1 MFFVIYRITNTLNS
15 RYYIGRHATENL
27 EDSYYGSG
35 KAIKNAIKKYG
46 IEYFKREIIAYAS
59 SREELWRLEQQLVN
73 KTVVEDPLSYN
84 MAHGGKSY
92 LDGLKINDY
101 EKFIKHQSEAGKIGG
116 KVSIS
121 KRDSAWH
128 AKGGTASKKARVKNG
143 TDKGYQM
150 SERGKKNIRA
160 SRLNSFKFKCDRC
173 DSIKVYDGG
182 NFSKHLKI
190 KHYLDHNDITAIKSK
205 LLCARV
211 EA

>member
-1 MFFVIYRITNTLNS
+1 MFFVVYKITNTLNS

-27 EDSYYGSG
+27 EDNYYGSG

-46 IEYFKREIIAYAS
+46 IEYFKKEIIAYAS
-59 SREELWRLEQQLVN
+59 SREELWRLEQQIVN

-121 KRDSAWH
+121 KRDRAWH

-150 SERGKKNIRA
+150 SERGKKNIKA
-160 SRLNSFKFKCDRC
+160 ARLNSFKYRC
-173 DSIKVYDGG
+173 MYCNSSKAYDGG
-182 NFSKHLKI
+182 NFSKHLKTI
-190 KHYLDHNDITAIKSK
+190 HNLSNSDIADTKNR
-205 LLCARV
+205 LLCAKV